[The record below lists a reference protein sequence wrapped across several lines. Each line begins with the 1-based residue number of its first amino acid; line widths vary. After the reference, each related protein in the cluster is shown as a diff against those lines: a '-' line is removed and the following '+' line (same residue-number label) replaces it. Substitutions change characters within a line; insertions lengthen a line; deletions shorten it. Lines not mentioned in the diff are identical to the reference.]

1 MDLSGGDIS
10 ITQCKDGSYCCG
22 NGTIGQPCCD
32 QRKGV
37 FLMNGDI
44 VTSNP
49 FTATI
54 TATASSATKSSSTA
68 SYSSASTSSSPP
80 NLPLAI
86 SSSPP
91 SPDTSPS
98 GRKTV
103 IIVSA
108 FLGTA
113 LILTMGFTI
122 FLIKKSRRK
131 RPQAVAIDQSLASRT
146 VHHAVEPYGDDRWKE
161 LDGRGN
167 EVELDGRRHEVE
179 LGTD

>member
-1 MDLSGGDIS
+1 MDLSGGDS
-10 ITQCKDGSYCCG
+10 TITQCKDGSYCCG

-49 FTATI
+49 STATS
-54 TATASSATKSSSTA
+54 TATASSSSKSSSTA
-68 SYSSASTSSSPP
+68 SYSSAITSSSPP
-80 NLPLAI
+80 SLSLAT

-98 GRKTV
+98 GRKTA

-108 FLGTA
+108 CLGIP

-122 FLIKKSRRK
+122 FLIKNSRRT
-131 RPQAVAIDQSLASRT
+131 RSQAVAIDQSVPSRM
-146 VHHAVEPYGDDRWKE
+146 VHHAVELYGDDRLKE

-167 EVELDGRRHEVE
+167 EVELDGRRHEIE
-179 LGTD
+179 LGTN